1 MIGCSEL
8 AFRFVTSGSLI
19 VLISLM
25 AKTKYPILS
34 GLFVLFPA
42 VSLIGYY
49 YMGQSVS
56 ISELQH
62 VTKYSILGL
71 SATFIFLV
79 VFYYA
84 QEKQTVNHA
93 LISATFSWLIAAGI
107 LLKIKI

>member
-1 MIGCSEL
+1 M
-8 AFRFVTSGSLI
+8 
-19 VLISLM
+19 
-25 AKTKYPILS
+25 LS
-34 GLFVLFPA
+34 GIFVLFPA
-42 VSLIGYY
+42 VTLVGYY
-49 YMGQSVS
+49 FIGQSMS

-71 SATFIFLV
+71 SATFVFLI

-84 QEKQTVNHA
+84 QEKQCLNHA